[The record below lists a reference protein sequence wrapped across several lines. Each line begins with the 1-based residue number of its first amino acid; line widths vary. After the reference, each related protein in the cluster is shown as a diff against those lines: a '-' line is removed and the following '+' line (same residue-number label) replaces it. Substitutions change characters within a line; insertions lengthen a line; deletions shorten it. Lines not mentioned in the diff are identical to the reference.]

1 MKVFAAKLRVFA
13 AWYIVEAVTAILSHI
28 AITDSFADFFV

>member
-1 MKVFAAKLRVFA
+1 V
-13 AWYIVEAVTAILSHI
+13 AWYIVEAVTAIPSHI